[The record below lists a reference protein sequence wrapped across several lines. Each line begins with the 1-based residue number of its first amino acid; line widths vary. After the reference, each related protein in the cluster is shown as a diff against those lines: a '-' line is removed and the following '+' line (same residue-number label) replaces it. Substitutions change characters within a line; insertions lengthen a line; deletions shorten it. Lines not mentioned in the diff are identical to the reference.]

1 MFFWHRRISIIIVS
15 SSRHLQRSVS
25 PAEIL
30 HPLEASDTH
39 SQAPPGWL
47 TGRRDQARMLTNVV
61 SPIIHLYWGWC
72 INYLSI
78 YLSIYIWVYH
88 ITYKHIQTHT
98 NMFRIFQMVCFWVE
112 EIQGGTR
119 NSTKTRT
126 SNIPIHPK
134 GPSDTPDVIQAQK
147 IIGGNLPIH
156 ESFINLPIRI
166 GVLITHKMGVHIPMK
181 SH

>member
-78 YLSIYIWVYH
+78 YLSIYLYLGLPH
-88 ITYKHIQTHT
+88 YIQTHT
-98 NMFRIFQMVCFWVE
+98 NTYQHVQNLSDGVFLGGRNPRWHQEFNKNPHLKHINSSKRTFRHSRC
-112 EIQGGTR
+112 
-119 NSTKTRT
+119 NPSTKNHRGQ
-126 SNIPIHPK
+126 S
-134 GPSDTPDVIQAQK
+134 
-147 IIGGNLPIH
+147 
-156 ESFINLPIRI
+156 
-166 GVLITHKMGVHIPMK
+166 TH
-181 SH
+181 S

>member
-78 YLSIYIWVYH
+78 YLYIYIFGFTTLH
-88 ITYKHIQTHT
+88 TNTYKHIPT
-98 NMFRIFQMVCFWVE
+98 C
-112 EIQGGTR
+112 
-119 NSTKTRT
+119 S
-126 SNIPIHPK
+126 
-134 GPSDTPDVIQAQK
+134 
-147 IIGGNLPIH
+147 
-156 ESFINLPIRI
+156 ESFRWCVSGWKKSKVAPGIQQKPAPQTYQFIQKDLQTLP
-166 GVLITHKMGVHIPMK
+166 M
-181 SH
+181 

>member
-61 SPIIHLYWGWC
+61 SPIK
-72 INYLSI
+72 NTSI
-78 YLSIYIWVYH
+78 GDGVSTIYWVYH
-88 ITYKHIQTHT
+88 RPHTDTTHT

-119 NSTKTRT
+119 LFFSDPHLKHINSSKRTFRHSRCNPSTKNHRGQSTN
-126 SNIPIHPK
+126 S
-134 GPSDTPDVIQAQK
+134 
-147 IIGGNLPIH
+147 
-156 ESFINLPIRI
+156 
-166 GVLITHKMGVHIPMK
+166 
-181 SH
+181 